1 MGFGDLVLFC
11 VVTGMSVRWIAAA
24 ATIGPAGITIW
35 VGAWLCFA
43 LPLLAAVL
51 ELSTRYPEREGG
63 IYDWSRHALGDWAGF
78 MSGWTYWAS
87 NLPYFPALLVF
98 AAGAMAYLVAGD
110 PKSLAADP
118 VFVLSFSLSALWI
131 ATLLNVVGL
140 NTGKWLHN
148 VGAVMN
154 WVPIALLLG
163 VAYVAR
169 QRFGSATRFD
179 ARAFVPHGSLKDVIF
194 WASIVFA
201 VGGAEAAA
209 FVRHEVADP
218 KRQLP
223 RALILSS
230 AICTGGYILGT
241 LAILVIIPTEQV
253 SGLGGIID
261 AAAAGGARVGWSA
274 LVPLIALMLVI
285 SNVGGVGA
293 WLTATA
299 RLPFVAGIDRYL
311 PASFGELHP
320 RFGTPHRS
328 FFWQAG
334 LSTAFILLSQA
345 GTTVEGA
352 YQILVS
358 MGIISYFIPY
368 LFTFASVIA
377 AQRQPAPPDVIR
389 LPGGGAVSIAVALL
403 GFTVILI
410 AIGLACIPDASEPN
424 KPLAVLKVVGSSV
437 LLLAVGQGIYAR
449 GARAAKS
456 A

>member
-35 VGAWLCFA
+35 VGAWLFFA

-63 IYDWSRHALGDWAGF
+63 IYDWARYALGDWAGF
-78 MSGWTYWAS
+78 MTGWTYWAS

-110 PKSLAADP
+110 SKSLAADP
-118 VFVLSFSLSALWI
+118 LFVLSFSLSALWI

-140 NTGKWLHN
+140 KTGKWLHN

-154 WVPIALLLG
+154 WAPVALLLG
-163 VAYVAR
+163 VAYVAH
-169 QRFGSATRFD
+169 QRFGSATRFE
-179 ARAFVPHGSLKDVIF
+179 ASAFVPHGSLKDVIF

-201 VGGAEAAA
+201 VGGSEASA

-241 LAILVIIPTEQV
+241 LAILVIIPTELV
-253 SGLGGIID
+253 SGLGGIVD
-261 AAAAGGARVGWSA
+261 AAAVGGARVGWSA
-274 LVPLIALMLVI
+274 LVSLVALMLVL

-311 PASFGELHP
+311 PESFGRLHP

-334 LSTAFILLSQA
+334 LSTVFILLSQA
-345 GTTVEGA
+345 GTTVAGA

-377 AQRQPAPPDVIR
+377 VQWKPAPPDVIR
-389 LPGGGAVSIAVALL
+389 PPGGRAVSIALASV

-410 AIGLACIPDASEPN
+410 AIVLACIPDADEPN
-424 KPLAVLKVVGSSV
+424 KPLAVLKVVGSSIV
-437 LLLAVGQGIYAR
+437 LLAVGQWIYAR
-449 GARAAKS
+449 GTRAARK

>member
-1 MGFGDLVLFC
+1 
-11 VVTGMSVRWIAAA
+11 
-24 ATIGPAGITIW
+24 
-35 VGAWLCFA
+35 
-43 LPLLAAVL
+43 
-51 ELSTRYPEREGG
+51 
-63 IYDWSRHALGDWAGF
+63 
-78 MSGWTYWAS
+78 
-87 NLPYFPALLVF
+87 
-98 AAGAMAYLVAGD
+98 
-110 PKSLAADP
+110 
-118 VFVLSFSLSALWI
+118 
-131 ATLLNVVGL
+131 
-140 NTGKWLHN
+140 
-148 VGAVMN
+148 
-154 WVPIALLLG
+154 
-163 VAYVAR
+163 
-169 QRFGSATRFD
+169 
-179 ARAFVPHGSLKDVIF
+179 VPHGSLKDVIF

-377 AQRQPAPPDVIR
+377 AQRQPASTDVIR
-389 LPGGGAVSIAVALL
+389 LPGGSAVSIAVALL

-410 AIGLACIPDASEPN
+410 AIGLACIPDAPEPN

-449 GARAAKS
+449 GARVARS